1 MQQEV
6 INEAYLGRD
15 ADRRTEKVY
24 REVEVQ
30 TVATDLASVK
40 PQGLLLN
47 DEFMGTRVAR
57 SNEPE

>member
-6 INEAYLGRD
+6 INEAYLERD